1 MAGKADPGVAQG
13 LGRGLRLCPSHLVP
27 GSGAQVA
34 LRKSTPD
41 ALSKRD
47 SFIVRI
53 THPTHPLRGQTFV
66 VQPLFGGR
74 PDPTQL
80 LIELPN
86 GERRLIPQAWT
97 DQVTRIA
104 YPPGACFVAERLLLV
119 RQRLDTLLAQAG
131 EQTILMA
138 KGLECDEPGG
148 NHANRRDNPLGAV
161 EHRAT
166 SSDHRHSCSD
176 AATSIDPTSGG
187 GA

>member
-1 MAGKADPGVAQG
+1 MLALLTGCATVSSAGAEDKAP
-13 LGRGLRLCPSHLVP
+13 RG
-27 GSGAQVA
+27 
-34 LRKSTPD
+34 KSTPD
-41 ALSKRD
+41 ALSKRA

-66 VQPLFGGR
+66 VQHLFGGK

-80 LIELPN
+80 LIALPN

-97 DQVTRIA
+97 DQAKHIE
-104 YPPGACFVAERLLLV
+104 YPPGTCFVAERLLLV
-119 RQRLDTLLAQAG
+119 RQRLDALLAQAG
-131 EQTILMA
+131 EQTILMVT
-138 KGLECDEPGG
+138 GLECDEPGG
-148 NHANRRDNPLGAV
+148 NHANRRDDPLGSL
-161 EHRAT
+161 ERRAT